1 MGGSESGVLDP
12 LNNGY
17 RIYHLIKNGPLD
29 VNGINELSDFII
41 PSKDVLENKFSFVDW
56 VTSNAGKELKIK
68 IYSLKTRT
76 LKELTIKANE
86 KNSKDG
92 ILGGS
97 VRYENWS
104 IAHKKVLHIISV
116 EPKSFAEEKLHLIS
130 NEDYIIAVQPID
142 QQIISLNLEES
153 DPLSILGMI
162 IQNSKGKECNFYIYN
177 KKLGARRE
185 NAVIGV
191 DDDFKL
197 GIEGAYGA
205 LHEFPFDDIDEE
217 NDNVDDNEIIN
228 NPIKMNVIDEKN
240 EGDNVNNNN
249 ESNEVKISNIVVEK
263 NDNVDDLKKNES
275 VEEKKDNVDDLKKN
289 EIVEEKKDN
298 VDEDKKNE
306 SVEEKKDNVDDLKK
320 NESVEEKKDN
330 VDEEKKNENVE
341 EKKVEI
347 NELKEEND
355 KEAENIFNDKDDK
368 NEDNIFDDNVKEEND
383 EKKIEEENEDEKIKE
398 EGKENEKKEQT
409 KKRKKKKPPQNS

>member
-12 LNNGY
+12 LNTGY

-41 PSKDVLENKFSFVDW
+41 PPKDVLENKVPFVDW

-68 IYSLKTRT
+68 IYSLKTRS

-263 NDNVDDLKKNES
+263 NDNVDDLKKNE
-275 VEEKKDNVDDLKKN
+275 
-289 EIVEEKKDN
+289 
-298 VDEDKKNE
+298 
-306 SVEEKKDNVDDLKK
+306 
-320 NESVEEKKDN
+320 
-330 VDEEKKNENVE
+330 NVE

-398 EGKENEKKEQT
+398 EGKENEKKEQP

>member
-1 MGGSESGVLDP
+1 MGGSESGVLNP
-12 LNNGY
+12 LNTGY

-41 PSKDVLENKFSFVDW
+41 PPKDVLENKVPFVDW

-68 IYSLKTRT
+68 IYSLKTRS

-205 LHEFPFDDIDEE
+205 LHEFPFDDIDEDK
-217 NDNVDDNEIIN
+217 DNFDNNIVD
-228 NPIKMNVIDEKN
+228 NPVKMNVIEEKN
-240 EGDNVNNNN
+240 EGDNVND
-249 ESNEVKISNIVVEK
+249 SNQENKVKISNVVIEK
-263 NDNVDDLKKNES
+263 NDNYDD
-275 VEEKKDNVDDLKKN
+275 DKKN

-298 VDEDKKNE
+298 IIEEKKIE
-306 SVEEKKDNVDDLKK
+306 IVEEKKDNNIEEKK
-320 NESVEEKKDN
+320 IESVEENND
-330 VDEEKKNENVE
+330 
-341 EKKVEI
+341 
-347 NELKEEND
+347 LKEEND
-355 KEAENIFNDKDDK
+355 NDEAKKIFDDKDNK
-368 NEDNIFDDNVKEEND
+368 NEDNIFNDD

-398 EGKENEKKEQT
+398 EGKENEKKEQP

>member
-1 MGGSESGVLDP
+1 MGGSESGVLNP
-12 LNNGY
+12 LNTGY

-41 PSKDVLENKFSFVDW
+41 PPKDVLENKVPFVDW

-68 IYSLKTRT
+68 IYSLKTRS

-116 EPKSFAEEKLHLIS
+116 EPNSFGEKKLHLIS

-142 QQIISLNLEES
+142 QQIISLNVEES

-185 NAVIGV
+185 NVVIGV

-205 LHEFPFDDIDEE
+205 LHEFPFDDIDEDK
-217 NDNVDDNEIIN
+217 DNFDNNIVD
-228 NPIKMNVIDEKN
+228 NPVKMNVIEEKN
-240 EGDNVNNNN
+240 EGDNVND
-249 ESNEVKISNIVVEK
+249 SNQENKVKISNVVIEK
-263 NDNVDDLKKNES
+263 NDNGDD
-275 VEEKKDNVDDLKKN
+275 DKKN

-298 VDEDKKNE
+298 IIEEKKIEIVEEKKDNNIEEKKIE
-306 SVEEKKDNVDDLKK
+306 SVEEKKDNNIEEKK
-320 NESVEEKKDN
+320 IESVEENND
-330 VDEEKKNENVE
+330 
-341 EKKVEI
+341 
-347 NELKEEND
+347 LKEEND
-355 KEAENIFNDKDDK
+355 NDEAKKIFDDKDNK
-368 NEDNIFDDNVKEEND
+368 NEDNIFNDD

-398 EGKENEKKEQT
+398 EGKETEKKDPP

>member
-12 LNNGY
+12 LNTGY

-41 PSKDVLENKFSFVDW
+41 PPKDVLENKVPFVDW

-68 IYSLKTRT
+68 IYSLKTRS

-306 SVEEKKDNVDDLKK
+306 I
-320 NESVEEKKDN
+320 VEEKKDN

-398 EGKENEKKEQT
+398 EGKENEKKEQP

>member
-12 LNNGY
+12 LNTGY

-41 PSKDVLENKFSFVDW
+41 PPKDVLENKVPFVDW

-68 IYSLKTRT
+68 IYSLKTRS

-263 NDNVDDLKKNES
+263 NDNVDDLKKNE
-275 VEEKKDNVDDLKKN
+275 N
-289 EIVEEKKDN
+289 VEEKKDN

-306 SVEEKKDNVDDLKK
+306 SVEEKKDNVDEDKK

-398 EGKENEKKEQT
+398 EGKENEKKEQP

>member
-162 IQNSKGKECNFYIYN
+162 IQNSKGKECKFYIYN
-177 KKLGARRE
+177 KKLGARIE
-185 NAVIGV
+185 NAIIGV
-191 DDDFKL
+191 DDNFKL

-217 NDNVDDNEIIN
+217 KDNIDYNDVVD
-228 NPIKMNVIDEKN
+228 NPVKMNVVGNKN
-240 EGDNVNNNN
+240 DGDNDCSENNQ
-249 ESNEVKISNIVVEK
+249 VKITNVV
-263 NDNVDDLKKNES
+263 
-275 VEEKKDNVDDLKKN
+275 VEEKKDDTLEDKKN
-289 EIVEEKKDN
+289 KLVEEKKEDTL
-298 VDEDKKNE
+298 EDKKNE
-306 SVEEKKDNVDDLKK
+306 NIEEKKDDKFEDKK
-320 NESVEEKKDN
+320 NENIEEKKDDKFEDKN
-330 VDEEKKNENVE
+330 NENIEEKKEDTDD
-341 EKKVEI
+341 
-347 NELKEEND
+347 LKEES
-355 KEAENIFNDKDDK
+355 DKDEAKKIFDEQDIQ
-368 NEDNIFDDNVKEEND
+368 NENNIFDDNDDKNEEID
-383 EKKIEEENEDEKIKE
+383 DKKNEEQNGDAN
-398 EGKENEKKEQT
+398 GKEDKKEIEKKEQS

>member
-1 MGGSESGVLDP
+1 MGGSESGVLNP
-12 LNNGY
+12 LNTGY

-41 PSKDVLENKFSFVDW
+41 PPKDVLENKVPFVDW

-68 IYSLKTRT
+68 IYSLKTRS

-116 EPKSFAEEKLHLIS
+116 EPNSFGEKKLHLIS

-142 QQIISLNLEES
+142 QQIISLNVEES

-185 NAVIGV
+185 NVVIGV

-205 LHEFPFDDIDEE
+205 LHEFPFDDIDEDK
-217 NDNVDDNEIIN
+217 DNFDNNIVD
-228 NPIKMNVIDEKN
+228 NPVKMNVIEEKN
-240 EGDNVNNNN
+240 EGDNVND
-249 ESNEVKISNIVVEK
+249 SNQENKVKISNVVIEK
-263 NDNVDDLKKNES
+263 NDNYDD
-275 VEEKKDNVDDLKKN
+275 DKKN

-298 VDEDKKNE
+298 IIIEEKKIEIVEEKKDNSIEEKKIE
-306 SVEEKKDNVDDLKK
+306 SVEEKKDNNIEEKK
-320 NESVEEKKDN
+320 IESVEENND
-330 VDEEKKNENVE
+330 
-341 EKKVEI
+341 
-347 NELKEEND
+347 LKEEND
-355 KEAENIFNDKDDK
+355 NDEAKKIFDDKDNK
-368 NEDNIFDDNVKEEND
+368 NEDNIFNDD

-398 EGKENEKKEQT
+398 EGKETEKKDPP

>member
-162 IQNSKGKECNFYIYN
+162 IQNSKGKECKFYIYN
-177 KKLGARRE
+177 KKLGARIE
-185 NAVIGV
+185 NAIIGV

-217 NDNVDDNEIIN
+217 KDNIDYNDVVD
-228 NPIKMNVIDEKN
+228 NPVKMNVVGNKN
-240 EGDNVNNNN
+240 DGDNDSSENNQ
-249 ESNEVKISNIVVEK
+249 VKITNVV
-263 NDNVDDLKKNES
+263 
-275 VEEKKDNVDDLKKN
+275 VEEKKDDTL
-289 EIVEEKKDN
+289 
-298 VDEDKKNE
+298 EDKKNE
-306 SVEEKKDNVDDLKK
+306 NIEEKKDDKFEDKK
-320 NESVEEKKDN
+320 NENIEEKKDEKFEDKN
-330 VDEEKKNENVE
+330 NENIEEKKEDKFEDKNNENIE
-341 EKKVEI
+341 EKKEDTDD
-347 NELKEEND
+347 LKEES
-355 KEAENIFNDKDDK
+355 DKDEAKKIFDEQDIQ
-368 NEDNIFDDNVKEEND
+368 NENNIFDDNDDKNEEID
-383 EKKIEEENEDEKIKE
+383 DKKNEEQNGDGN
-398 EGKENEKKEQT
+398 GKEDRKEIEKKEQS